1 VRQSDV
7 YDHIKYINFMMG
19 LLHDACNNLY
29 EHLVDGDSIATKEEI
44 VNINNLIQHI
54 EEYTAELDE

>member
-1 VRQSDV
+1 
-7 YDHIKYINFMMG
+7 MMG

-29 EHLVDGDSIATKEEI
+29 EHLVDGDSLATEEEI
-44 VNINNLIQHI
+44 VNINNLIQQI